1 MSAEQYRNLAHEY
14 ATRLEQRFADGMLAE
29 MQAYPNF
36 VVWRYTELDGKI
48 KKPPYNPST
57 GTLATSIDPHT
68 WGTLEQAVAAL
79 KTGKYNGLGFVF
91 SEDDPFT
98 GIDIDHCVLNNRITP
113 EAQALI
119 TDLWSYTELSPSH
132 TGLHILV
139 EGSIPE
145 GRRRGNIEMYGKERY
160 FTLTTNHL
168 KGSPETIEERQTA
181 LDILYARLTPYP
193 QPREHVVY
201 ERTASD
207 EAVLK
212 RAIDEVKDPLFIRL
226 FNGDTAGFTSKSNA
240 DFTFILKLLYWCNDD
255 VDQVRKLFLKSGLVD
270 EKTLSRRGD
279 STYLDVSIDN
289 ALKKRNK

>member
-1 MSAEQYRNLAHEY
+1 MQ
-14 ATRLEQRFADGMLAE
+14 EQRHYAPEQQETSSHPILEAL
-29 MQAYPNF
+29 QPYPQF
-36 VVWRYTELDGKI
+36 VVWKYSMVDGKP
-48 KKPPYNPST
+48 KKPPYSPATGHLASPTNP
-57 GTLATSIDPHT
+57 DT
-68 WGTLEQAVAAL
+68 WSSLDQAMKAL

-98 GIDIDHCVLNNRITP
+98 GIDIDHCVLNNRINP
-113 EAQALI
+113 EAQEVI
-119 TDLWSYTELSPSH
+119 SELWSYTELSPSH

-139 EGSIPE
+139 EGTIPE
-145 GRRRGNIEMYGKERY
+145 GRRRENIEMYATERY

-168 KGSPETIEERQTA
+168 KGSPDTIEDRQKE
-181 LDILYARLTPYP
+181 LDRLYEQLTPH
-193 QPREHVVY
+193 QEPREHVVY

-212 RAIDEVKDPLFIRL
+212 RAIDEVKDALFIRL
-226 FNGDTAGFTSKSNA
+226 FNGDTTGFTSKSNA

-279 STYLDVSIDN
+279 SAYLDVSIDN

>member
-1 MSAEQYRNLAHEY
+1 MHEQQYFTPEQQETLSDSI
-14 ATRLEQRFADGMLAE
+14 LETLRPYQ
-29 MQAYPNF
+29 QF
-36 VVWRYTELDGKI
+36 VVWKYTVVDGMP
-48 KKPPYNPST
+48 KKPP
-57 GTLATSIDPHT
+57 IDPKTGRLASSTNPDT
-68 WGTLEQAVAAL
+68 WSSLAEAQHAL
-79 KTGKYNGLGFVF
+79 TTGKYNGLGFVF

-113 EAQALI
+113 EAQELI
-119 TDLWSYTELSPSH
+119 SELWSYTELSPSH

-139 EGSIPE
+139 EGTIPE
-145 GRRRGNIEMYGKERY
+145 GKRRGNIEMYAKERY

-168 KGSPETIEERQTA
+168 KGSPDTIEDRQKE
-181 LDILYARLTPYP
+181 LDRLYEQLTPH
-193 QPREHVVY
+193 QEPREHVVY
-201 ERTASD
+201 QRTASD

-226 FNGDTAGFTSKSNA
+226 FNGDTTGFTSKSNA

-270 EKTLSRRGD
+270 EKTLSHRGD
-279 STYLDVSIDN
+279 STYLDVSIEN

>member
-1 MSAEQYRNLAHEY
+1 MSTERMHQSAYEY
-14 ATRLEQRFADGMLAE
+14 ADRLEQRFAEGVLAE
-29 MQAYPNF
+29 MQAYPHF

-68 WGTLEQAVAAL
+68 WGTLEQAVTAL
-79 KTGKYNGLGFVF
+79 KTGRYNGLGFVF

-139 EGSIPE
+139 AGTIPE
-145 GRRRGNIEMYGKERY
+145 GRRKGNIEMYSKERY

-168 KGSPETIEERQTA
+168 KGSPETIEERQQQ
-181 LDILYARLTPYP
+181 LDSLYEQLTH
-193 QPREHVVY
+193 QQTPREHSVFAYV
-201 ERTASD
+201 RD
-207 EAVLK
+207 DDAVLK
-212 RAIDEVKDPLFIRL
+212 KAMDEVQDTVFIRL
-226 FNGDTAGFTSKSNA
+226 FNGDTAGFPSKSNA
-240 DFTFILKLLYWCNDD
+240 DFTFVLKLLYWCNDD

-279 STYLDVSIDN
+279 STYLDVTIEN
-289 ALKKRNK
+289 AVKKRRT